1 MAVIKILFVH
11 VWFKKNLFLYALMG
25 NSYIV
30 RINSA
35 NHTLPFIPLKRAC
48 LGESNDVN

>member
-30 RINSA
+30 RITSA
-35 NHTLPFIPLKRAC
+35 NHALLFIPLKRAC